1 MFEREQVS
9 NGFKRILLD
18 LGVSPPPPPQLHFQK
33 HKNVPELALFEARPS
48 YRQQPMHR
56 ESAFILRSRA
66 LGMREFQLKNDRL

>member
-18 LGVSPPPPPQLHFQK
+18 LGGSPPPQLHFQK

-56 ESAFILRSRA
+56 ESAFTLRSWA